1 MVMDKGLGLSEIN
14 DLLDLA
20 SDYVDFIKLGFGTSA
35 LYPLPLLEKKIDI
48 AASHGVGIYP
58 GGTFLEVA
66 ILQGR
71 LNKYLRTCR
80 GLGFTAVEVSDGTMD
95 LSAGD
100 RADAIKKGVDMG
112 FTVFSEVGKKDPR
125 DIKEAESYYEQ
136 IHEDLVNGAFKVIIE
151 GRESGKDVAIY
162 DSRGEIE
169 ENYFSALKSS
179 IEDLDSVLWEAPL
192 KKQQQELII
201 RFGPNVNLGNIH
213 PGDML
218 SLEALRVGFRGDTL
232 RTCL

>member
-1 MVMDKGLGLSEIN
+1 MSSSPASLINILYLRGPCRKNFLIEGEDLLISSRNDEYPQGWGFLQFPLEGRLGKPRAGGLTMVMDKGLGLSEIN

-80 GLGFTAVEVSDGTMD
+80 GLGFTAEVSDGTMD
-95 LSAGD
+95 LSAGIS
-100 RADAIKKGVDMG
+100 RYQEGGYG
-112 FTVFSEVGKKDPR
+112 FTFSEVGKKDPR
-125 DIKEAESYYEQ
+125 DITASPTMSR
-136 IHEDLVNGAFKVIIE
+136 HEDLVNGAFKVIKKEEIWQMY
-151 GRESGKDVAIY
+151 IY
-162 DSRGEIE
+162 KHVRQKRTI
-169 ENYFSALKSS
+169 FSPKIL
-179 IEDLDSVLWEAPL
+179 
-192 KKQQQELII
+192 
-201 RFGPNVNLGNIH
+201 H
-213 PGDML
+213 
-218 SLEALRVGFRGDTL
+218 
-232 RTCL
+232 